1 MVARVVTA
9 PADRCPGVLHA
20 VSARDGLLLRIRV
33 PGGALDATQLH
44 GLADAAERC
53 ADGALDLT
61 ARAGVQLRGVPAGAL
76 ETLTADLARLG
87 LLPSPAHDRVRNVVA
102 SPFAG
107 CDPGELLDARPV
119 VRELDRRLL
128 ADPALAELPAK
139 FAFAIDGGGRPFPH
153 GRADL
158 ALVAV
163 AHDGVAAFALRVGG
177 EPSGMAVAPE
187 RGAEAL
193 IAGARA
199 VLPHVDRT
207 LTTPWRLDRCA
218 GARRAVLAALAP
230 YGFRIVADP
239 PRAAGDAIP
248 LGVLAGA
255 HADRVALAPSVPL
268 GRLRAD
274 QAHALATL
282 AAHSGASLRLTPWR
296 TIVIVDL
303 PRAALGD
310 ARDALAAA
318 GLELDA
324 SDGYHGVAACA
335 GSYGCSAALAD
346 VRGHAAQLAGRLA
359 ARETHGRRVN
369 LAGCAKRCAMRRG
382 AAVDL
387 VAAEDGYVVLL
398 GGVETH
404 RGLGAIDAIE
414 RAVAAVSSLDS
425 PENP

>member
-1 MVARVVTA
+1 VVARVVTA

-20 VSARDGLLLRIRV
+20 VSARDGLLLRVRV
-33 PGGALDATQLH
+33 PGGALDAAQLH

-61 ARAGVQLRGVPAGAL
+61 ARAGVQLRGVAAGSL
-76 ETLTADLARLG
+76 ESLAADLARLG
-87 LLPSPAHDRVRNVVA
+87 LLPSPAHDRVRNIVA

-128 ADPALAELPAK
+128 ADPALAELPPK

-163 AHDGVAAFALRVGG
+163 AHGGAGAFAFRIGG
-177 EPSGMAVAPE
+177 EPTGFAVAPGD
-187 RGAEAL
+187 GAEAL

-207 LTTPWRLDRCA
+207 LETPWRLDRSA
-218 GARRAVLAALAP
+218 GPRGSVLAAIAP
-230 YGFRIVADP
+230 YAFRTVADA

-255 HADRVALAPSVPL
+255 DFEHVTLAPSVPL

-274 QAHALATL
+274 QAHAIAELG
-282 AAHSGASLRLTPWR
+282 AHAGASLRLTPWR
-296 TIVIVDL
+296 TIVIADL
-303 PRAALGD
+303 PRAALGE
-310 ARDALAAA
+310 AREALAAA
-318 GLELDA
+318 GLVLDA
-324 SDGYHGVAACA
+324 SDGYRGVAACA
-335 GSYGCSAALAD
+335 GSYGCTAALAD
-346 VRGHAAQLAGRLA
+346 VREHAAQVARRLA
-359 ARETHGRRVN
+359 ARETRGRRIN
-369 LAGCAKRCAMRRG
+369 LAGCSKRCAMRRG

-387 VAAEDGYVVLL
+387 VAADDGYVVLL
-398 GGVETH
+398 DGRETQ
-404 RGLGAIDAIE
+404 RGLRAADAIE
-414 RAVAAVSSLDS
+414 CAVAALSSPRS
-425 PENP
+425 PESP